1 MGKDIRA
8 KRSGSK
14 RGSKRF
20 ISGVNGRS
28 SGNASSRVGF
38 LSTKQIPMNRVE
50 SIVISG
56 NFEKGVYALL
66 MMNKEIQ
73 ENLFFTII
81 SKNLRRKEITKA
93 QRKEI
98 WVNLSKFYLKRNP
111 PDLAILTYQG
121 HRSLIPIN
129 SLMIGKGRNAN
140 SDIWDGISNKNHV
153 YLSKSK
159 NCEDEVQRVNSQKN
173 AAFDTPVETQNRVS
187 SQIEMENASAKTEEG
202 DTRSECNANET
213 AEAVPKEDESK
224 SEEPVPKD
232 SESARFG
239 KEPEPGESKQT
250 ETKDSLKY
258 KYLVDESN
266 LKRDSEVASQKEG
279 KSGNLS
285 MSIEN
290 EIKDMSSCDSGK
302 SSTLKRKLT
311 NVNKGNID
319 FQMIEQ
325 IRIDVIRTKQ
335 WKNSDYHELLKSLII
350 KFIIRYQSKLEYF
363 QGFNYIT
370 SFLLDVFGNQEEALL
385 ILDYVK
391 DILLEDFFFDNLCP
405 KLSLLHFQINHVIRH
420 HYPLLHTK
428 WKNNEIL
435 SEVLFSSFI
444 ISLFTSFVIEDQ
456 DFIQEFW
463 DIILIERWE
472 GLIKILMYLIEVFYD
487 DIIRMDG
494 NDTMKFFSE
503 MKSEPYILKKVKK
516 YSVKDFVNNLNFN
529 SEFLKES
536 KRLFLSIERKNIV

>member
-140 SDIWDGISNKNHV
+140 SDIWDGISNKNNV

-173 AAFDTPVETQNRVS
+173 PAFDMPVETQNRVS

-224 SEEPVPKD
+224 SKEPVPKD
-232 SESARFG
+232 SESARSG

-266 LKRDSEVASQKEG
+266 LKRDSEVASQKED
-279 KSGNLS
+279 KSGNLN

>member
-1 MGKDIRA
+1 MT
-8 KRSGSK
+8 
-14 RGSKRF
+14 
-20 ISGVNGRS
+20 N
-28 SGNASSRVGF
+28 
-38 LSTKQIPMNRVE
+38 M
-50 SIVISG
+50 
-56 NFEKGVYALL
+56 
-66 MMNKEIQ
+66 EIQ
-73 ENLFFTII
+73 ENLFFSII
-81 SKNLRRKEITKA
+81 SKNLRRKGILQEH
-93 QRKEI
+93 RKEI
-98 WVNLSKFYLKRNP
+98 WVNLAKFYLKRNP

-121 HRSLIPIN
+121 HQSLIPVN
-129 SLMIGKGRNAN
+129 SLMIGKGKNAN
-140 SDIWDGISNKNHV
+140 SGIWDDISNKNNV
-153 YLSKSK
+153 YLSETRNQEADLLRIQSQNVQSK
-159 NCEDEVQRVNSQKN
+159 PLFKLPINPKNEATPQINSEGQ
-173 AAFDTPVETQNRVS
+173 
-187 SQIEMENASAKTEEG
+187 SAKTEKT
-202 DTRSECNANET
+202 DTQSQNLEIKAEPVEAPSEEN
-213 AEAVPKEDESK
+213 KSK
-224 SEEPVPKD
+224 SEKPTQEKMESPVPENKKIN
-232 SESARFG
+232 G
-239 KEPEPGESKQT
+239 NQEPPQT
-250 ETKDSLKY
+250 KTSDEQLKF

-266 LKRDSEVASQKEG
+266 LKSESEKVSRKENQKEN
-279 KSGNLS
+279 SD
-285 MSIEN
+285 MSIEQ
-290 EIKDMSSCDSGK
+290 EIKELPNGDNDTQNK
-302 SSTLKRKLT
+302 LTRKLT

-370 SFLLDVFGNQEEALL
+370 SFLLDVFGNQEESLL

-405 KLSLLHFQINHVIRH
+405 KLSLLHFQINHVIKH

-463 DIILIERWE
+463 DIILIEKWE

-529 SEFLKES
+529 SDFLKES